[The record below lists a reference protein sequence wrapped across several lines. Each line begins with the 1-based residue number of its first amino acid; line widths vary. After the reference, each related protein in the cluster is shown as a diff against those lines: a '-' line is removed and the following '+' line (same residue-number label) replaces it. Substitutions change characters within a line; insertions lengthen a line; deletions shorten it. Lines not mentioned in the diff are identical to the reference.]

1 MPPSTGQR
9 LSGQK
14 TSGPKHKLTPPRSY
28 ASKVADILRR
38 EIEQNVFRPG
48 ERLPTEA
55 VLGETFGVSR
65 AVIREAIFALKQ
77 DGIVQ
82 SYQGRGIF
90 VVDELPEASFCLART
105 ELDDKE
111 EIERVFEFL
120 LAHEASAAALAA
132 QRRSPADLDAIGAA
146 LGAIDAAIARGE
158 NGIEQDMAFHSEIL
172 KATGNH
178 LFISFGAFLE
188 NRVRHLIRQARTNSS
203 RKGLTDLVQD
213 EHRAIFAAIEAGDAE
228 RAREAA
234 ASHLK
239 NAAMRL
245 TLYMQDT

>member
-1 MPPSTGQR
+1 MSPAT
-9 LSGQK
+9 
-14 TSGPKHKLTPPRSY
+14 GPKHKLTPPRSY

-38 EIEQNVFRPG
+38 EIEQSVFRPG

-55 VLGETFGVSR
+55 VLGQTFGVSR

-77 DGIVQ
+77 EGIVK

-90 VVDELPEASFCLART
+90 VVDELPEASFSLART

-120 LAHEASAAALAA
+120 LAHEASAAELAA
-132 QRRSPADLDAIGAA
+132 QRRTQTDLENIGAA
-146 LGAIDAAIARGE
+146 LEAIDGAIERGE

-172 KATGNH
+172 KATKNH

-188 NRVRHLIRQARTNSS
+188 NRVRHLIRQARTNSK
-203 RKGLTDLVQD
+203 RKGLTALVQG
-213 EHRAIFAAIEAGDAE
+213 EHRAIFDAIAAGDSGMARRAAE
-228 RAREAA
+228 T
-234 ASHLK
+234 HLK
-239 NAAMRL
+239 NAAQRL
-245 TLYMQDT
+245 TLYMEEA